1 LARNKK
7 LRGEATLAVLRALPA
22 TLPQIV
28 ERTGL
33 KKTSASTMLDRLQN
47 DGLVVKA
54 GDALIPGYEFRS
66 ATVYDLDHQ

>member
-1 LARNKK
+1 
-7 LRGEATLAVLRALPA
+7 
-22 TLPQIV
+22 
-28 ERTGL
+28 
-33 KKTSASTMLDRLQN
+33 MLDRLQN